1 MKRTILRINWRI
13 TALALLITLV
23 SGNIQAQDNNNNQLD
38 VSIGA
43 DIVSKYIWRGQDCG
57 GASVQPSIGLS
68 KYGFSLTAW
77 GSVGFQSK
85 DTPEIDLTLGYETGG
100 FSIALTDYWFDY
112 DDGTRYFEY
121 GVHSTSHIFE
131 ASVGYDFGFLAL
143 NWNTYFGGD
152 DYKENGKRAYSSYA
166 EAIVPF
172 SLGGFDFAAEL
183 GMTPWEGDYAQGLNV
198 VNISL
203 GAMRDIK
210 ITESFNIPLFAK
222 LTFNP
227 NQDKAYFSFGLSF

>member
-1 MKRTILRINWRI
+1 MKRSNLGINWKI
-13 TALALLITLV
+13 TTLVLLITV
-23 SGNIQAQDNNNNQLD
+23 GTNTIQAQDNNNQLD
-38 VSIGA
+38 VSVGA
-43 DIVSKYIWRGQDCG
+43 DIISKYIWRGQDCG
-57 GASVQPSIGLS
+57 GASVQPSISLA

-85 DTPEIDLTLGYETGG
+85 DILELDLTLGYETGG

-112 DDGTRYFEY
+112 DNGTRYFEY
-121 GVHSTSHIFE
+121 GAHSTSHIFE
-131 ASVGYDFGFLAL
+131 ATVGYDFGFFAL

-172 SLGGFDFAAEL
+172 RLGGFDFAAEL
-183 GMTPWEGDYAQGLNV
+183 GMTPWEGDYAQSLNV

-203 GAMRDIK
+203 GATKDIK
-210 ITESFNIPLFAK
+210 VTESFNIPLFAK